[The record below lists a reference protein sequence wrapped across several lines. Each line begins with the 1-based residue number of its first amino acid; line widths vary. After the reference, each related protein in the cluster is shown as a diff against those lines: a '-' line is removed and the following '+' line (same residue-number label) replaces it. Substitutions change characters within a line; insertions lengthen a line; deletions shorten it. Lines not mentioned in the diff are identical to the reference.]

1 FDTDGK
7 VDGKISLTG
16 GLGFKTTVPTNPSTS
31 LPGDKDGDG
40 IPDAIEAKV
49 GTKLDVKDNDV
60 LHRSDLFAMQLYRDV
75 LFREADTAGVQYWQQ
90 QIDSGKMSRAQVAAS
105 FMESA
110 EFQSGIGGITRL
122 YFGAFD
128 RLPDREGLAYW
139 MQAQKDGMNLSKI
152 SASFVSSAEFQKT
165 YGALDNTAFVDR
177 VYQNV
182 LHRSS
187 DAAGKAY
194 WLGQLGNGLSRG
206 DMLAGFTESTEFKAN
221 SQSKVS
227 LTLDY
232 IGLLGHAP
240 DQATFDALLAQSGTD
255 VVTLIGQF
263 INSPEYLARFMA

>member
-1 FDTDGK
+1 D
-7 VDGKISLTG
+7 
-16 GLGFKTTVPTNPSTS
+16 
-31 LPGDKDGDG
+31 
-40 IPDAIEAKV
+40 
-49 GTKLDVKDNDV
+49 
-60 LHRSDLFAMQLYRDV
+60 
-75 LFREADTAGVQYWQQ
+75 
-90 QIDSGKMSRAQVAAS
+90 
-105 FMESA
+105 
-110 EFQSGIGGITRL
+110 
-122 YFGAFD
+122 
-128 RLPDREGLAYW
+128 GLAYW

-240 DQATFDALLAQSGTD
+240 DQATFDALLSQSGTD